1 MAADD
6 SRKDDYHAFDPYA
19 VWRERVLEP
28 RRRAEIQRPLSSWQP
43 PAAEE
48 PSEPLTAAGVL
59 PS

>member
-6 SRKDDYHAFDPYA
+6 PKQEDYSFDPFA

-28 RRRAEIQRPLSSWQP
+28 RRRAEIQRPRSGWQP
-43 PAAEE
+43 PTAEE
-48 PSEPLTAAGVL
+48 SAAPLTPAGAL

>member
-6 SRKDDYHAFDPYA
+6 PKQDDYLFDPYA

-28 RRRAEIQRPLSSWQP
+28 RRRAEIQRPLSTWQP

-48 PSEPLTAAGVL
+48 APEPLTAAGVL
-59 PS
+59 R

>member
-6 SRKDDYHAFDPYA
+6 PKKDDYAFDPYA

-28 RRRAEIQRPLSSWQP
+28 RRLAEIQRPLSGWQP

-48 PSEPLTAAGVL
+48 SSGPLTAAGVL

>member
-6 SRKDDYHAFDPYA
+6 SKKDDYAFDPYA

-28 RRRAEIQRPLSSWQP
+28 RRRAEIMHPLSGWES

-48 PSEPLTAAGVL
+48 SSEPLTPATVL